1 MPKFEVQVFRTSYSS
16 RIIEVEAENEEEA
29 KENAIEKAGDYEF
42 SERDA
47 DYTVDFVTK
56 KEGE

>member
-42 SERDA
+42 SECYA

>member
-29 KENAIEKAGDYEF
+29 KENALEEAGGYEF
-42 SERDA
+42 SEHDA
-47 DYTVDFVTK
+47 EYTVDFLTK

>member
-16 RIIEVEAENEEEA
+16 RMIEVEAENEEEA
-29 KENAIEKAGDYEF
+29 KENALEKAGDYEF
-42 SERDA
+42 SEKDA
-47 DYTVDFVTK
+47 EYTVDFVTK

>member
-16 RIIEVEAENEEEA
+16 RMIEVEAKNEEEA
-29 KENAIEKAGDYEF
+29 KKNALEEAGDYEF
-42 SERDA
+42 SENDA
-47 DYTVDFVTK
+47 EYTVNFVTK

>member
-42 SERDA
+42 SEHDA
-47 DYTVDFVTK
+47 DYTVNFVTK